1 MIKII
6 EGDLFCS
13 DARIIAH
20 QVNCQGKMG
29 SGVALQVKRKYPNVY
44 NEYMKVCSTGMLGK
58 IQIVPV
64 DSKWNGYHS
73 GSLLIPKYERFICN
87 MFAQNNYGHDYNHV
101 QYTNV
106 EALEKSYAYIS
117 DHVRNIKGNYESAAQ
132 AYIDAVNTAH
142 RMNESQE
149 NMLTTIN
156 DSMKH
161 VVHTNEKVDEVIAVM
176 EERQERIENLIS
188 HINEISTTI
197 EMLQKLESQ
206 LNRIANK

>member
-44 NEYMKVCSTGMLGK
+44 NEYMKVCSTDMLGK

-101 QYTNV
+101 QYTNI
-106 EALEKSYAYIS
+106 EALEKC
-117 DHVRNIKGNYESAAQ
+117 
-132 AYIDAVNTAH
+132 
-142 RMNESQE
+142 
-149 NMLTTIN
+149 
-156 DSMKH
+156 MKELWY
-161 VVHTNEKVDEVIAVM
+161 VVHAKNGNFGDKIAMPYKIGCCRGGADWNTVYGLIEKNFSDCEV
-176 EERQERIENLIS
+176 ELW
-188 HINEISTTI
+188 
-197 EMLQKLESQ
+197 KL
-206 LNRIANK
+206 NK

>member
-44 NEYMKVCSTGMLGK
+44 TEYMKVCSTDMLGK

-64 DSKWNGYHS
+64 DSKWNEYHS
-73 GSLLIPKYERFICN
+73 GSFLIPKYERFICN
-87 MFAQNNYGHDYNHV
+87 MFSQNNYGHDYNHV

-106 EALEKSYAYIS
+106 EALEKC
-117 DHVRNIKGNYESAAQ
+117 
-132 AYIDAVNTAH
+132 
-142 RMNESQE
+142 
-149 NMLTTIN
+149 
-156 DSMKH
+156 MKELWC
-161 VVHTNEKVDEVIAVM
+161 VVHAKNGNFGDKIAMPYKIGCCRGGADWNTVYGLIEKIFNDCEV
-176 EERQERIENLIS
+176 ELW
-188 HINEISTTI
+188 
-197 EMLQKLESQ
+197 KP
-206 LNRIANK
+206 NK

>member
-20 QVNCQGKMG
+20 QVNCHGKMG

-44 NEYMKVCSTGMLGK
+44 NEYLKVCSHDMLGK
-58 IQIVPV
+58 IQMVPV
-64 DSKWNGYHS
+64 HCKWNGYHS

-106 EALEKSYAYIS
+106 EALEKCM
-117 DHVRNIKGNYESAAQ
+117 RE
-132 AYIDAVNTAH
+132 
-142 RMNESQE
+142 
-149 NMLTTIN
+149 LWF
-156 DSMKH
+156 
-161 VVHTNEKVDEVIAVM
+161 VVHAKNNNFGDKIAMPYKIGCCRGGADWNTVYGLIEKIFSDCEV
-176 EERQERIENLIS
+176 ELW
-188 HINEISTTI
+188 
-197 EMLQKLESQ
+197 KL
-206 LNRIANK
+206 NK